1 LVGIAVAYNFFRI
14 GIDSERGSSRMSG
27 LSPEQRTT
35 TTISRTMKSLKQKKA
50 FTLIELLVVIAII
63 AILAAMLLPA
73 LAAAKR
79 KAQRINCINNLKQ
92 DTLAFKM
99 WANDNDGKYPMKVSS
114 TGGGAQEY
122 IYDGAATA
130 GYNPGKIGVSMS
142 NEISAPKILY
152 CPSDSASGHQAA
164 IYFTNFFQFSTLDR
178 NTTNSLSYFINGNAT
193 EDNPQFIL
201 IGDRNI
207 GMAGNSTAPA
217 TASQMIFY
225 NSGTYK
231 VSGGDPTFGFG
242 DGMSSRISWTQD
254 DLHQKAGNFALT
266 DGSAQQ
272 ATISGLKLAVANSTN
287 GWPWYNVPN
296 P

>member
-1 LVGIAVAYNFFRI
+1 
-14 GIDSERGSSRMSG
+14 
-27 LSPEQRTT
+27 
-35 TTISRTMKSLKQKKA
+35 MKSLKQKKA

-99 WANDNDGKYPMKVSS
+99 WSNDNSGKYPMKVSTS
-114 TGGGAQEY
+114 AGGAQEY
-122 IYDGAATA
+122 IYDAAPTLP
-130 GYNPGKIGVSMS
+130 YNPGQVAVSMS
-142 NEISAPKILY
+142 NELTTAKILF
-152 CPSDSASGHQAA
+152 CPSDSMSGHHVS
-164 IYFTNFFQFSTLDR
+164 IYFSSITNYTGSGDC
-178 NTTNSLSYFINGNAT
+178 TTNCLSYFINGNAT

-201 IGDRNI
+201 MGDRNI

-217 TASQMIFY
+217 TTAQMIGY
-225 NSGTYK
+225 NGGNYKLSSGD
-231 VSGGDPTFGFG
+231 STFGYADAFPT
-242 DGMSSRISWTQD
+242 RISWTSD
-254 DLHQKAGNFALT
+254 ELHQKAGNFALT

-272 ATISGLKLAVANSTN
+272 ATISGLKTAVLNSTN